1 MFTPYLIQK
10 YTSDKLTEI
19 EKSSKIGLRLL
30 GDFWRAIFEKSSKSG
45 TQEKYYNDENKF
57 QPRQEANQ
65 PLKIWPVVID
75 HAMSWVIT
83 QVLFILGLIVGLVM
97 MMITMIRMLLLYK
110 VLTHGLPPVT
120 LPATLP
126 VTRISPTTL
135 PEPYPKLKR
144 PTLHSLHAKPRQ
156 IV

>member
-65 PLKIWPVVID
+65 PLKIWP
-75 HAMSWVIT
+75 
-83 QVLFILGLIVGLVM
+83 
-97 MMITMIRMLLLYK
+97 
-110 VLTHGLPPVT
+110 
-120 LPATLP
+120 
-126 VTRISPTTL
+126 
-135 PEPYPKLKR
+135 EPYPKLKR